1 MPLTTANVWLVD
13 CWLVD
18 LLTLPSFLWTLLS
31 AKSKSTPVSQLV
43 WLMVSTKSE
52 LLVKPHSAGLQLSS
66 DTHFKVSESSDS
78 MKCSKTFIK
87 ELSDNKTLKS
97 TKKSDGQ
104 LHQVQLKSL
113 LMFCFAHGKPSNL
126 KFNFQ
131 DKVTNTQPNWTKPSL
146 KSELRK
152 EFQECTRVLFHSGQD
167 KFHTPSSS
175 SSLSNGSSNS
185 SMTTSS
191 LKEKKTTTKLLNS
204 ESLSLQVIWLVSSAL
219 LFLTQLILLLVSFIL
234 KVNLKDQLVQRLPRF
249 TRKSDSVDFG
259 LVFSPES
266 LWSVPWLVFNGGF
279 TTHSKQPSD
288 YKPPVEDQKNTDLF
302 FKSILF

>member
-1 MPLTTANVWLVD
+1 MLLIMANVWLVD
-13 CWLVD
+13 CWLVE

-43 WLMVSTKSE
+43 WLMVSAKSE
-52 LLVKPHSAGLQLSS
+52 LLVTPHSAGLQPSS
-66 DTHFKVSESSDS
+66 DTHSKVSESSVS
-78 MKCSKTFIK
+78 MKCSKTFTK

-104 LHQVQLKSL
+104 LHQVQLNSL
-113 LMFCFAHGKPSNL
+113 LIVCFVHGKPSNL

-131 DKVTNTQPNWTKPSL
+131 DKVTNIQLNWAKPSL

-152 EFQECTRVLFHSGQD
+152 EFQECTRVSFHSGQD
-167 KFHTPSSS
+167 KSHTPSSS

-219 LFLTQLILLLVSFIL
+219 LFLTQLILLLVSSIL

-249 TRKSDSVDFG
+249 TPKSDSVDFG

-279 TTHSKQPSD
+279 TTHSRLPLD
-288 YKPPVEDQKNTDLF
+288 
-302 FKSILF
+302 